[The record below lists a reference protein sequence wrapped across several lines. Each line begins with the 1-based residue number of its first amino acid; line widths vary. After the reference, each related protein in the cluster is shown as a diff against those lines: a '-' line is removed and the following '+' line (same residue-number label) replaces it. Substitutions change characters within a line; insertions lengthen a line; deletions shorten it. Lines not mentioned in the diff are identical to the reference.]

1 MTQKQI
7 EEIKLRLSLD
17 NLEKIVRDYFNL
29 DFNKP
34 FKNTAAICYI
44 ALVLHVRNVH
54 IKPQITQSELADKM
68 GISRS
73 KLAKLYAEFNKDKQ
87 TYMYSISKLLTKIYF
102 QNDNDN
108 AN

>member
-17 NLEKIVRDYFNL
+17 NLEQIVRDYYMTYDSLLN
-29 DFNKP
+29 DGP
-34 FKNTAAICYI
+34 AICYI
-44 ALVLHVRNVH
+44 VLVLHVRNVH
-54 IKPQITQSELADKM
+54 IKHQITQSELAEKM

-87 TYMYSISKLLTKIYF
+87 TYMYSISQLLTKIYF
-102 QNDNDN
+102 KNDNDN